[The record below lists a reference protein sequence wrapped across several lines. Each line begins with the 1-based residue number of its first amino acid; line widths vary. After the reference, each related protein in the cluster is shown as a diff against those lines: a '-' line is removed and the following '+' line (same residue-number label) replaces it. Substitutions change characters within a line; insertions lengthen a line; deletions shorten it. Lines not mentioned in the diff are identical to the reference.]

1 MPLSDASRLLHC
13 YAISQ
18 SSNTSNS
25 HKMVCSHHFIPF
37 SVFGVSISINCL
49 FVRAQTQFILLTLT
63 SSDSQNALYS
73 ILHWSVFFNPEIRK
87 YIVIDAAQNRSCN
100 RSSVINPL
108 WVTDHYNSKN
118 LRIFRRCKPYK

>member
-1 MPLSDASRLLHC
+1 MQFP
-13 YAISQ
+13 Q

-25 HKMVCSHHFIPF
+25 HKMACSHHFIPF

-49 FVRAQTQFILLTLT
+49 FVRAQTQFMLLTLT

-87 YIVIDAAQNRSCN
+87 HIVIDAAQNRSCN